1 MASTRNSLG
10 TRSFGLILGPEQKR
24 GAETRTIRSPY
35 DDHPVGEVRFGDQET
50 LGHAIDLAVEMFA
63 GFRMQPSYRRSAYLA
78 TAADCIE
85 DQAELFAT
93 AICDEAGKPMQL
105 AREEAVRAATTVRI
119 AAQEALR
126 IHGEYLALDQ
136 VPDGEGRSGLV
147 RRVPRGPVGA
157 ITPYNAPLNLV
168 AHKVAA
174 AIAAGTTIVLK
185 PASQT
190 PMSALLLG
198 RLLLEAGLPPGVFNV
213 IPCSADDA
221 APLVE
226 DPRLRMLTFTGSA
239 EVGWALK
246 ARAGRK
252 KVLLELGG
260 NTAAIVE
267 PDCDV
272 DVAARKLARGAFLN
286 AGQNCLSVQRIF
298 VHERISRRFLDTF
311 LAVAHTEIPCGDP
324 SDSATLCGP
333 LIDGGNADRI
343 LEWIDQA
350 VAANAGT
357 LLKAQRTGNVISP
370 TVLTQVPTHLP
381 IVAQEVFG
389 PVVVLETYRGLNT
402 GLKLANG
409 TDFGLQTAIFT
420 RDIRKLMRAYDQ
432 LEVGAVIHNDYPSYR
447 LDPMPFGGVKSSGV
461 GREGPRYAI
470 EEMTERRL
478 LVLQHG
484 P

>member
-1 MASTRNSLG
+1 MASIGNSLG
-10 TRSFGLILGPEQKR
+10 VRSFGLILGPEQKR
-24 GAETRTIRSPY
+24 GADVRTIRSPY
-35 DDHPVGEVRFGDQET
+35 DDRPVGEVCFGDHQT
-50 LGHAIDLAVEMFA
+50 LEQAIDLAVETFVS
-63 GFRMQPSYRRSAYLA
+63 FRMQPAYRRSAYLST
-78 TAADCIE
+78 TAASIE
-85 DQAELFAT
+85 AHAEVLAT
-93 AICDEAGKPMQL
+93 AICDEAGKPMRL
-105 AREEAVRAATTVRI
+105 AREEVARAATTVRI
-119 AAQEALR
+119 AAEEALR

-136 VPDGEGRSGLV
+136 VPDGEGRSGLL
-147 RRVPRGPVGA
+147 RRVPLGPIAGIA
-157 ITPYNAPLNLV
+157 PFNAPLNLV

-174 AIAAGTTIVLK
+174 AIAAGNTIVLK

-198 RLLLEAGLPPGVFNV
+198 RLFLEAGLPPGVLSV

-252 KVLLELGG
+252 KVMLELGG

-272 DVAARKLARGAFLN
+272 DIAARKLALGAFLN
-286 AGQNCLSVQRIF
+286 AGQDCLSVQRVY

-311 LAVAHTEIPCGDP
+311 LDVAQNEIPCGDP
-324 SDSATLCGP
+324 ADRGTLCGP
-333 LIDGGNADRI
+333 MIDGGNADRI

-350 VAANAGT
+350 VAANGGT
-357 LLKAQRTGNVISP
+357 LLKPQRTGNVISP
-370 TVLTQVPTHLP
+370 TVLTQVPAHLP
-381 IVAQEVFG
+381 IVAQEAFG

-409 TDFGLQTAIFT
+409 TDFGLQAAIFT
-420 RDIRKLMRAYDQ
+420 RDIRKLMRAFDQ
-432 LEVGAVIHNDYPSYR
+432 LEVGAVIHNDYPTYR
-447 LDPMPFGGVKSSGV
+447 IGGMPFGGVKASGM

-470 EEMTERRL
+470 EEMTEPRL

-484 P
+484 Q